1 MVVLNES
8 DHYDSVTC
16 SCVADVDCDG
26 QHEVVLGTYG
36 QVCETLL
43 VEIKWLNIFIMSNSW
58 KVE

>member
-8 DHYDSVTC
+8 DQYDSVTC

-26 QHEVVLGTYG
+26 QHEIVLGTYG

-43 VEIKWLNIFIMSNSW
+43 VEIK
-58 KVE
+58 

>member
-8 DHYDSVTC
+8 DQYDSVTC

-26 QHEVVLGTYG
+26 QHEIVLGTYG

-43 VEIKWLNIFIMSNSW
+43 VEIKWLNIFIMSNS
-58 KVE
+58 